1 MKSFPTLILKPG
13 KEHSLKRFHPWVFS
27 GAVQK
32 ADTTISDGD
41 IVEILSHNGE
51 FLGLGHYHTG
61 TIVTKVFSFV
71 KTETGSDFWYG
82 KIEKAYQL
90 RQRLKLTDQPETNCY
105 RLVHGEGDGL
115 PGLIIDW
122 YNGTAVI
129 QSRSLGM
136 SNIKEIIADALHEIY
151 QDKLKS
157 VYYKSS
163 ELIGRNSEEKTE
175 DGYLSGSRTEGIVTE
190 NGHQLYVDWETGQ
203 KTGFYID
210 QRENRKA
217 LSFYAKDK
225 SILNTF
231 CYSGGFSVY
240 ALKAGASS
248 VVSVDSS
255 ASAIA
260 LTEKNIVLNGLS
272 EKNHNAVIAD
282 VKDFLNKTEEKFDII
297 VLDPPAYAKNIS
309 NRHHAVI
316 GYKNLNLQ
324 AIRKIK
330 KGGILFT
337 FSCSQAIDRQLFEST
352 VTAAAIETG
361 RNITILQHLSQ
372 PADHPVSIYH
382 PEGEYLK
389 GMVLM
394 ID

>member
-1 MKSFPTLILKPG
+1 MYPALILKPG

-32 ADTTISDGD
+32 ADPLTSDGD
-41 IVEILSHNGE
+41 IVEVLSHKGE
-51 FLGLGHYHTG
+51 FLGLAHYHTG
-61 TIVTKVFSFV
+61 SIIAKVFSFSKV
-71 KTETGSDFWYG
+71 IPDKQFWLG
-82 KIEKAYQL
+82 KIKNAFIL
-90 RQRLKLTDQPETNCY
+90 RQGLYLTDNRQTNCY

-122 YNGTAVI
+122 YNGTAVV
-129 QSRSLGM
+129 QARSLGM
-136 SNIKEIIADALHEIY
+136 HNIREIITGSLIEIY
-151 QDKLKS
+151 KGLLRS

-163 ELIGRNSEEKTE
+163 DLIGRNSGLNIE
-175 DGYLSGSRTEGIVTE
+175 DGYLYGNKSENIITE
-190 NGHQLYVDWETGQ
+190 NDHQFFVDWETGQ
-203 KTGFYID
+203 KTGFFID

-240 ALKAGASS
+240 ALQAGASS
-248 VVSVDSS
+248 VVSIDSS
-255 ASAIA
+255 AAAIA
-260 LTEKNIVLNGLS
+260 LTEKNIRLNGFS
-272 EKNHNAVIAD
+272 GENHNAVITD
-282 VKDFLNKTEEKFDII
+282 VKDFLNKTGENFDII

-324 AIRKIK
+324 AMKKIK
-330 KGGILFT
+330 KGGLLFT
-337 FSCSQAIDRQLFEST
+337 FSCSQAIDRQLFTST

-389 GMVLM
+389 GLVLL